1 MRIKKIKVYKFNE
14 LLESVQ
20 NKVLENLSDI
30 NIDQDWWEDT
40 YEDAGQIGL
49 DITEFDIYHRMIHGK
64 FLLDAETTA
73 NNIKE
78 NHGEAT
84 ETYKTAVLYLD
95 SLTSLKNSFED
106 EDKPDE
112 YDTEDID
119 KEFLHSLLQDYL
131 AILEKEYDYLSSREA
146 IIDTI
151 EANDY
156 EFEENGKLA

>member
-1 MRIKKIKVYKFNE
+1 MRIKEIKVYKFNE
-14 LLESVQ
+14 LSESVQ

-30 NIDQDWWEDT
+30 NIDQDWWEVT

-84 ETYKTAVLYLD
+84 ETYKTAVQYLD
-95 SLTSLKNSFED
+95 SLKMLKDSLENED
-106 EDKPDE
+106 DNF
-112 YDTEDID
+112 DTEDID
-119 KEFLHSLLQDYL
+119 REFLHTLLQDYL
-131 AILEKEYDYLSSREA
+131 LILSKEFLSDVKESKYRTA
-146 IIDTI
+146 VLYVSV
-151 EANDY
+151 ASP
-156 EFEENGKLA
+156 